1 MRRLIHSVVPGGI
14 ASSTCF
20 REDEKHDVNLVSPT
34 RDPCLDLQY
43 TSPAAQRY
51 KNLLERDVAKLKA
64 AAAAEEAA
72 VAEAAKPVPPP
83 PSAAKPSVR
92 EGDEGSEASTS
103 APPSAMGNG
112 KTPSVSNLSEAGSVA
127 SANGSAAAAAPAGL
141 YKFLEPMKLI
151 ARLSYVF
158 ETKTTG
164 VLSLL

>member
-1 MRRLIHSVVPGGI
+1 MLQ
-14 ASSTCF
+14 
-20 REDEKHDVNLVSPT
+20 EDEKHDVNLVSPT

-72 VAEAAKPVPPP
+72 VAEAAKPAPPP
-83 PSAAKPSVR
+83 PSAAKPSAR

-103 APPSAMGNG
+103 AMGNG
-112 KTPSVSNLSEAGSVA
+112 KNPSVSNLSEAGSVA

-164 VLSLL
+164 VLSLWQIVALGGDFIDVND